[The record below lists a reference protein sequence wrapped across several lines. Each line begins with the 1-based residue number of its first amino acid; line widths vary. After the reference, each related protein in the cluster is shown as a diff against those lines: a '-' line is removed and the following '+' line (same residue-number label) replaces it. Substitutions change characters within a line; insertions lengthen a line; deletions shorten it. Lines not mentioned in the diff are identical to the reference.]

1 MSERYIGWVSGAR
14 IRYGIEAAP
23 SLKYFSRPASKEAP

>member
-23 SLKYFSRPASKEAP
+23 SLKYFFPACK